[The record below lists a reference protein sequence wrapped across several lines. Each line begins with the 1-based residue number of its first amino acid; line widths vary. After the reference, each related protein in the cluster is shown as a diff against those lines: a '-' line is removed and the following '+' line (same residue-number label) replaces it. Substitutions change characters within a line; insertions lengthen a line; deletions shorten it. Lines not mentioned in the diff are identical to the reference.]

1 MKAQLI
7 RDMPCKPCP
16 EHPTGTKPS
25 GTIIEHPSAFR
36 LVQMGVAIPAD
47 DQCGARCGMTE
58 EDMRKAQAA
67 YVKVAKGIHPD
78 DYEEYD
84 AGLFDHYDSMGRK
97 VDKDGRIVERPAVG
111 PLSDD

>member
-7 RDMPCKPCP
+7 RDMPCTPCAA
-16 EHPTGTKPS
+16 HPTGIKPS
-25 GTIIEHPSAFR
+25 GTVLEDHRAFR

-47 DQCGARCGMTE
+47 EECAGRCGMSE
-58 EDMRKAQAA
+58 EDMAKAQAA

-84 AGLFDHYDSMGRK
+84 AGLFDHYDEHGRK
-97 VDKDGRIVERPAVG
+97 VDAAGRVVERPQVS
-111 PLSDD
+111 PVSDD